1 MSKFKKNNYNVSSRI
16 IRYLERTIKKNN
28 QEIFNNY
35 KNIKSLNETL
45 KNMTNY
51 AISSYNYNNYLVNF
65 INNSTQNVE
74 SNVESNVE

>member
-74 SNVESNVE
+74 SNVE